1 MQERKVGQE
10 ENVKSKDKTE
20 KGEVE
25 QENAERKVGQEENVE
40 SKDRMWRENTGCRKE
55 KQDKKKMWKV
65 KALLVVRVLVEK

>member
-1 MQERKVGQE
+1 MWKVKARCTQD
-10 ENVKSKDKTE
+10 SRTDRTE

-55 KQDKKKMWKV
+55 K
-65 KALLVVRVLVEK
+65 